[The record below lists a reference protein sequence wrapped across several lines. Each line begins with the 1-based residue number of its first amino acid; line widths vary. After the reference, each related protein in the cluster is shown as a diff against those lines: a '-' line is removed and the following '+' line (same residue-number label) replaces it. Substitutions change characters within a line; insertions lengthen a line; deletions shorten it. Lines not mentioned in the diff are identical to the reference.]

1 MIGRSCSKSSSTWNK
16 LQEMIV
22 GKGRL
27 SIYIYNFKNN
37 PFYIGL
43 LLGIVNKL
51 IYRMPN
57 LKL

>member
-1 MIGRSCSKSSSTWNK
+1 MIGISCSKSSSTWNK

-37 PFYIGL
+37 PRPLDSSYCQYTHTSNVWI
-43 LLGIVNKL
+43 K
-51 IYRMPN
+51 
-57 LKL
+57 